1 MHFFQIALSY
11 FSNPPHVVFYL
22 FSYCLN
28 SSMAPVKSHFKR
40 YVNSDVAMEILLHGP
55 TLALQREFS
64 HVNNVLLCNRND
76 PCTGQ
81 LQVTALQDTME
92 NPQGPLTPS
101 TITDWNSVTVPFNLQ
116 KEKKGGTWRQQ
127 MEEWQFSSILW
138 KWAVPFQIYS
148 VALRLKRIHARN
160 TVVKIIQLTRRYKY
174 GSVTSKTCSQCVS
187 SSGHSCSNNTQ
198 HHVNTTTDWQD
209 LFKQ

>member
-1 MHFFQIALSY
+1 MHFFQIALTY
-11 FSNPPHVVFYL
+11 FSI

-40 YVNSDVAMEILLHGP
+40 YVNSDVAMETLLHGP

-81 LQVTALQDTME
+81 PQVTALQDTME

-101 TITDWNSVTVPFNLQ
+101 TITDWNSVTVPFNLR
-116 KEKKGGTWRQQ
+116 KGKKAAPDDSKWKNDNSI
-127 MEEWQFSSILW
+127 FSILW
-138 KWAVPFQIYS
+138 KWAVPFQLYTI
-148 VALRLKRIHARN
+148 ALRLKRIRE
-160 TVVKIIQLTRRYKY
+160 QKY
-174 GSVTSKTCSQCVS
+174 CCED
-187 SSGHSCSNNTQ
+187 HSAY
-198 HHVNTTTDWQD
+198 
-209 LFKQ
+209 

>member
-11 FSNPPHVVFYL
+11 FSI

-40 YVNSDVAMEILLHGP
+40 YVNSDVAMETLLHGP

-81 LQVTALQDTME
+81 PQVTALQDTME

-101 TITDWNSVTVPFNLQ
+101 TITDWNSVTVPFNLR
-116 KEKKGGTWRQQ
+116 KGKKGSTWRQQ
-127 MEEWQFSSILW
+127 MEEWQFNFFHSLKMSSALSTLHYCFKIKEDTWTEILLW
-138 KWAVPFQIYS
+138 RSFSLLVGLLH
-148 VALRLKRIHARN
+148 LRLALSVSPAQG
-160 TVVKIIQLTRRYKY
+160 TVVPIT
-174 GSVTSKTCSQCVS
+174 
-187 SSGHSCSNNTQ
+187 H
-198 HHVNTTTDWQD
+198 NTTLTPPQIAIIVWIN
-209 LFKQ
+209 LVRGERT